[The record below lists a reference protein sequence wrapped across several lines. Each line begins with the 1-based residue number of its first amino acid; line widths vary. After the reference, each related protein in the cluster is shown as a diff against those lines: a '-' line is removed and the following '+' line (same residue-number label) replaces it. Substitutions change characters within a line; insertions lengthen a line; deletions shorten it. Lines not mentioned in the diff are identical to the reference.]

1 MPLFVALSVPL
12 AAYVVYAA
20 AIGEVWVTQ
29 GPFPRRVTRG
39 QEPVY
44 FWTCV
49 TIYAGLA
56 IALATIF

>member
-1 MPLFVALSVPL
+1 MFAILAIPL
-12 AAYVVYAA
+12 AAYVLYAA
-20 AIGEVWVTQ
+20 VTGEVWVKS
-29 GPFPRRVTRG
+29 GAGARLVTRADA
-39 QEPVY
+39 PIY